1 MYGLF
6 QAKHCSLH
14 KVADYL
20 SLESN
25 KASKIQRLERF
36 LKNPGIVVKVIYME
50 IVKVML
56 EKWNSR
62 SLDIAMDR
70 TDWKIFNLLLA
81 YNNRVLPFTFR
92 RATEEQMG
100 WRLLKHS
107 GNSDFDEQK
116 ELLDSIHPILPKKCH
131 ISLLGEG
138 EFKSVELMRY
148 ALTNGWDF
156 NLGQSKST
164 WMKHPSGRWEQLQ
177 SLKVSEGSPCYYQC
191 VFLTKEHEFG
201 PVNVMAYWDRE
212 EKEVRY
218 AATSRHACKSTL
230 NWGKRRSWIDAT
242 FKDFK
247 TGGFQLESS
256 KLTDLDRMDRL
267 LLVMC
272 ITYLWCYHVGRW
284 VFKTGKRREVDIG
297 SKRNNSFFRIGLDWL
312 IHAIPIAIQYFKV
325 GLFLYSSQVTPN
337 ESMSYKVE

>member
-20 SLESN
+20 PLKAN

-62 SLDIAMDR
+62 SLDLAIDR
-70 TDWKIFNLLLA
+70 TDWKIFNLLLCGIA
-81 YNNRVLPFTFR
+81 YNNRVLPL
-92 RATEEQMG
+92 G
-100 WRLLKHS
+100 WRLLKHA

-116 ELLDSIHPILPKKCH
+116 ELLDSIRPILPEKCH
-131 ISLLGEG
+131 ISLLGDG

-164 WMKHPSGRWEQLQ
+164 WMKYPSGRWEQLE

-212 EKEVRY
+212 DKEVRY
-218 AATSRHACKSTL
+218 VATSRHACKSTL

-256 KLTDLDRMDRL
+256 KLTDLARMDRL

-325 GLFLYSSQVTPN
+325 GLFPYSSQSDP
-337 ESMSYKVE
+337 